1 MEWTLDYPNLVRNPL
16 ILDPKGT
23 YKILKKFKIN
33 MNSVTCD
40 FFMQKPFF
48 KKNYADEKLV
58 IEKIIKKLKKK
69 KF

>member
-1 MEWTLDYPNLVRNPL
+1 MDFRLSNLVRNPL

-40 FFMQKPFF
+40 FLCKSLF
-48 KKNYADEKLV
+48 
-58 IEKIIKKLKKK
+58 
-69 KF
+69 